1 MAPTRPVRVLR
12 FVGAIVVASMLL
24 PQAGAIGA
32 GRSTDVPTTLKEL
45 KAALADAN
53 ASEAKLTKAVAQ
65 ANAALNQAE
74 HELKAAGDQRLAAHL
89 RSVYAQKAVN
99 NAAGRVQR
107 LQAILGNRARGIY
120 ISGSPADI
128 RALIQSG
135 DPEAL
140 LDQVAILD
148 HLAQEGNDS
157 LADLLVA
164 QRDFAKARVALL
176 EAEQD
181 ARRAEA
187 AIRAKIKQA
196 IQFRDVRML
205 ALNKLTSKI
214 TLLRGR
220 VAALQFNQRLGNAQ
234 QAGVVRRGNTRC
246 NLSGTSNAEYNI
258 IMKESGGNP
267 YADNP
272 SSTAFGLGQLLYS
285 GRVHYLGVANAD
297 TVDCGLQLQAFRGYV
312 RDRYGTAENAWAFWL
327 SHHWY

>member
-1 MAPTRPVRVLR
+1 MLR
-12 FVGAIVVASMLL
+12 FVGAIAVASMLL

-45 KAALADAN
+45 KVALADAN
-53 ASEAKLTKAVAQ
+53 ASEAKLIKAVAQ
-65 ANAALNQAE
+65 ANDALNRAE
-74 HELKAAGDQRLAAHL
+74 RDLKAAGAERLAAHL

-99 NAAGRVQR
+99 DASGRAQR
-107 LQAILGNRARGIY
+107 LQAILGDRARGVY

-176 EAEQD
+176 GAEQD

-187 AIRAKIKQA
+187 TIRVKISQA
-196 IQFRDVRML
+196 LQIRDVRML
-205 ALNKLTSKI
+205 ALSKLTSKI
-214 TLLRGR
+214 TVLRGR

-234 QAGVVRRGNTRC
+234 LAGVVRRGNTRC
-246 NLSGTSNAEYNI
+246 DLSGTSDAEYNI

-272 SSTAFGLGQLLYS
+272 NSTAFGLGQLLYS
-285 GRVHYLGVANAD
+285 GRVNYLGVALAD
-297 TVDCGLQLQAFRGYV
+297 TVDCGLQLKAFRGYV
-312 RDRYGTAENAWAFWL
+312 RDRYGTAERAWAFWL

>member
-12 FVGAIVVASMLL
+12 FVGAIAVASMLL

-65 ANAALNQAE
+65 ANHALNQAE
-74 HELKAAGDQRLAAHL
+74 RDLKDAGDERLAAHL

-99 NAAGRVQR
+99 DASGRVRR

-187 AIRAKIKQA
+187 AIRVKIKQA

-214 TLLRGR
+214 TKLRGR

-234 QAGVVRRGNTRC
+234 QAGVVRRGSTRC
-246 NLSGTSNAEYNI
+246 NLSGTSDAEYNI

-297 TVDCGLQLQAFRGYV
+297 TVDCGLQLKAFRGYV
-312 RDRYGTAENAWAFWL
+312 RDRYGTAEQAWAFWL

>member
-1 MAPTRPVRVLR
+1 MAPTRPGRVLR
-12 FVGAIVVASMLL
+12 FVGVIAVASMLL
-24 PQAGAIGA
+24 PQAGAVGQ
-32 GRSTDVPTTLKEL
+32 GRSSDVPTTLKEL

-65 ANAALNQAE
+65 ANAARNQAE
-74 HELKAAGDQRLAAHL
+74 RDLKAAGDERIAAHL

-99 NAAGRVQR
+99 NAAGRVRR
-107 LQAILGNRARGIY
+107 LQAILGDRARGIY
-120 ISGSPADI
+120 IAGSPADI

-140 LDQVAILD
+140 LDQAALLD
-148 HLAQEGNDS
+148 HLAQQGNNS

-164 QRDFAKARVALL
+164 QRDFAKARVVLL
-176 EAEQD
+176 KAEQD

-187 AIRAKIKQA
+187 AMRVKINQA
-196 IQFRDVRML
+196 TQLRDVRLL

-220 VAALQFNQRLGNAQ
+220 VAALQLNQRIGNAE

-272 SSTAFGLGQLLYS
+272 TSTAFGLGQLLYS
-285 GRVHYLGVANAD
+285 GRATYLGAANAD
-297 TVDCGLQLQAFRGYV
+297 TVDCGLQLQAFRSYV
-312 RDRYGTAENAWAFWL
+312 RDRYGTAEAAWAFWQ